1 MKWIYDGLDLSDLL
15 TVMSAPRD
23 IGNDRSITTDSSPI
37 LGVNVRDIKTAGKTI
52 SINFYLKDRTNEYAI
67 NQLKHKL
74 AGLFN
79 KKEPV
84 KNVFDDEPD
93 KYYLGFVVGLPD
105 LDDPISWLN
114 IVTVKLFVPDGVA
127 HSAAYRKFE
136 TVNKIDGKYVID
148 VENDGNVDA
157 LPIIK
162 IKNNDENGYV
172 GLVNT
177 SGVFEAGTRDEEDGK
192 IVQKSK
198 QLINYEEKDLASAL
212 ADAKK
217 NVSISNEWGTES
229 QSASVGAFNG
239 LFGRN
244 HLGMQLGGSHSSA
257 PWITSSLTWD
267 IPADP
272 NGEIGSLY
280 DYIWW
285 RQVFWAGDFSQGG
298 FIKVTV
304 SDENDQFL
312 YGLETM
318 KRGTGSNSRFNV
330 LVRDV
335 GEEYSYKLIY
345 GWNFKPTSDDM
356 ENPFNS
362 GRGFSDIIRSDDKL
376 SVFWFGSRE
385 EITAP
390 GIKGKKSKKI
400 HVTFGKPY
408 NQNMITHMY
417 LDSIKYTKNNMSIWE
432 DIPNK
437 FAMGTTVTVDSEINS
452 LKVDEIQKLELR
464 VIGSDFLTIPPGKS
478 QVQILQ
484 SKWNEIQP
492 GVSVA
497 FEERWI

>member
-1 MKWIYDGLDLSDLL
+1 MAELFPSMIYNEIKVDDYAKILKVEIPAIADIELETQATENGL
-15 TVMSAPRD
+15 R
-23 IGNDRSITTDSSPI
+23 
-37 LGVNVRDIKTAGKTI
+37 
-52 SINFYLKDRTNEYAI
+52 LKS
-67 NQLKHKL
+67 
-74 AGLFN
+74 
-79 KKEPV
+79 KKRGAKPV
-84 KNVFDDEPD
+84 KVHFYIAKDVLETIDELNHIFKDGGKKTVFSVQPD
-93 KYYLGFVVGLPD
+93 RYYL
-105 LDDPISWLN
+105 LN
-114 IVTVKLFVPDGVA
+114 IKKFDVPSRVDHDATVTAEFTSLDGVA
-127 HSAAYRKFE
+127 HSVAYRKFE

-148 VENDGNVDA
+148 VENNGNVDA

-162 IKNNDENGYV
+162 IKNNAENGYI

-177 SGVFEAGTRDEEDGK
+177 SGVFEAGTRDEENGK

-212 ADAKK
+212 SDAKK

-229 QSASVGAFNG
+229 QSASVGPFNG

-244 HLGMQLGGSHSSA
+244 HLGMQLGGAHSSA

-285 RQVFWAGDFSQGG
+285 RQVFWAGNFNQGG

-318 KRGTGSNSRFNV
+318 KRGTGSGGRYNV

-335 GEEYSYKLIY
+335 GEEYSYQLID
-345 GWNFKPTSDDM
+345 GWDFKPTSDDR

-362 GRGFSDIIRSDDKL
+362 GRGFSDIVRSDDKL
-376 SVFWFGSRE
+376 SVFWFGSRQ

-437 FAMGTTVTVDSEINS
+437 FALGTTITVDSEDNT
-452 LKVDEIQKLELR
+452 LKVDGIQKMELR
-464 VIGSDFLTIPPGKS
+464 VVGSDFLTIPPGKS

-484 SKWNEIQP
+484 SKWNEIPP

-497 FEERWI
+497 FEEGWL